1 MDNLGKPLKSVPW
14 KIDARLVTDLS
25 ATSMPSLYEAIVELL
40 TNVDDSYERLAL
52 KSNQKNWKGDCRIEY
67 ELGGKTNSTFLIIKD
82 RAEGMSYASLC
93 NNFGQYGAKLSGA
106 ATRGS
111 AGRGAKDAA
120 HIGELTIESIFD
132 DKYSC
137 VKINAQKKSLTPY
150 IVDKKVTSSQR
161 KDIGAKKNGTKI
173 TLEIEALRTGGY
185 HLKPKDLIEKIPCH
199 FALSKILENKNNT
212 LNVTF
217 VSKGEEHTLV
227 SRVPEGKLVHE
238 EKFYVNKY
246 KKYFGEDA
254 LVNFKLYKSEIA
266 LDTTSDDYRFRQWGI
281 LVMGKKAIHEKSLL
295 SAELDNIPE
304 GKKYFGVLQTSLFDA
319 LTADLDNHRREEKFF
334 SEYNPYSVYDR
345 NRIEGIIQKHPA
357 VQEIFRIPRDVI
369 KAQIKADR
377 KLIEDKEIGNEETK
391 KLLTDMGKLCANL
404 MEDLYEEE
412 NNEIE
417 GINATVN
424 KWIIIPPK
432 IRMFAG
438 EKRNIYA
445 YTIKESL
452 KAGNDFAYL
461 KTKDA
466 TSLLIDSEKV
476 KYTVS
481 KKKKN
486 LIYFKFSVEAILP
499 KENIKI
505 DVHQIDNAVCTSGF
519 VTIIGHENRDFKNEI
534 EFEKDKYS
542 VKFNKTR
549 AIKIFA
555 KVPDVVSSSTE
566 AKVLNSNQD
575 NIKVLGKLVF
585 EPYEKT
591 NYAIGILNI
600 KGENISKSNKFT
612 IQINGKLCSN
622 YIDVVP
628 KEEEEE
634 DKSQF
639 KIDIVP
645 RDFGKTARYQWN
657 TENKNHLMIAGEHPQ
672 IKRYLGSKTDLYP
685 GQNTTVFKCLLA
697 EILSESMV
705 IKRMT
710 LNSRYDPSNYENIL
724 KTGSVEE
731 IINKFTYRIED
742 EKLIF
747 LLPIHEMLVKDSL
760 IKEEIRR
767 ATPHIN

>member
-1 MDNLGKPLKSVPW
+1 MMDAELINSFKIQDNLNSKVWEKDGK
-14 KIDARLVTDLS
+14 
-25 ATSMPSLYEAIVELL
+25 
-40 TNVDDSYERLAL
+40 SY
-52 KSNQKNWKGDCRIEY
+52 
-67 ELGGKTNSTFLIIKD
+67 IIK
-82 RAEGMSYASLC
+82 
-93 NNFGQYGAKLSGA
+93 
-106 ATRGS
+106 
-111 AGRGAKDAA
+111 
-120 HIGELTIESIFD
+120 
-132 DKYSC
+132 
-137 VKINAQKKSLTPY
+137 
-150 IVDKKVTSSQR
+150 
-161 KDIGAKKNGTKI
+161 
-173 TLEIEALRTGGY
+173 
-185 HLKPKDLIEKIPCH
+185 
-199 FALSKILENKNNT
+199 
-212 LNVTF
+212 
-217 VSKGEEHTLV
+217 
-227 SRVPEGKLVHE
+227 
-238 EKFYVNKY
+238 
-246 KKYFGEDA
+246 
-254 LVNFKLYKSEIA
+254 SEV
-266 LDTTSDDYRFRQWGI
+266 R
-281 LVMGKKAIHEKSLL
+281 
-295 SAELDNIPE
+295 
-304 GKKYFGVLQTSLFDA
+304 
-319 LTADLDNHRREEKFF
+319 
-334 SEYNPYSVYDR
+334 
-345 NRIEGIIQKHPA
+345 
-357 VQEIFRIPRDVI
+357 
-369 KAQIKADR
+369 
-377 KLIEDKEIGNEETK
+377 K
-391 KLLTDMGKLCANL
+391 KLLETSNIFIDSLGVDVIITDIIMIGSLVNYNWSKYSDIDLHIVVNFNQFS
-404 MEDLYEEE
+404 ENTKDLYLEFFDLKKIIFNQKHNINMFGYDVECFVQDE
-412 NNEIE
+412 NTEAFSSGVYSVLFDKWE
-417 GINATVN
+417 N
-424 KWIIIPPK
+424 KPK
-432 IRMFAG
+432 
-438 EKRNIYA
+438 
-445 YTIKESL
+445 
-452 KAGNDFAYL
+452 
-461 KTKDA
+461 
-466 TSLLIDSEKV
+466 
-476 KYTVS
+476 
-481 KKKKN
+481 
-486 LIYFKFSVEAILP
+486 